1 MLGKT
6 AIAAWWIFAIC
17 TAAAPTPGH
26 AIDVGLEFDSP
37 QQASRYYELIDELRC
52 LVCQNQNVADS
63 NAALAQDLRQRT
75 YQMIA
80 DGQSDQQILDYM
92 TARYGDFVLYRP
104 PLKPATLV
112 LWGAPVIFLLAVALS
127 FWLYIRRAGNQ
138 PAAPLSGD
146 DRQRARQLLDE

>member
-6 AIAAWWIFAIC
+6 AIVALWTFAIC
-17 TAAAPTPGH
+17 AAAAPTPGN
-26 AIDVGLEFDSP
+26 AIDVGLEFSSP
-37 QQASRYYELIDELRC
+37 QQAARYYALIDELRC

-63 NAALAQDLRQRT
+63 NAALAKDLRKRT

-104 PLKPATLV
+104 PLKLATLV
-112 LWGAPVIFLLAVALS
+112 LWMGPVIFLLAVAVS
-127 FWLYIRRAGNQ
+127 FWLYIRRARSQ
-138 PAAPLSGD
+138 PAVTLSSA
-146 DRQRARQLLDE
+146 DRQRAQQLLDE